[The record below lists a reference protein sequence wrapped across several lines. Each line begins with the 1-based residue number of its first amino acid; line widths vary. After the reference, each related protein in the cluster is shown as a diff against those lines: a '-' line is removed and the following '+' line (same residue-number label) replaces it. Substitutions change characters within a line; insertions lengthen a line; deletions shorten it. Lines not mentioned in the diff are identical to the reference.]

1 MEMEKKNLAIIILAV
16 VLAASGVGN
25 VILAIMAGFV
35 QVAPPPGVNTII
47 IGYASNPDTIDP
59 VDTWDVPS
67 YNVQH
72 QVVENLVAYNLSTH
86 PDYQIMGV
94 LATGWQWN
102 GANYDNIT
110 FTLRQGVLF
119 HDNTT
124 FDSADVIW
132 NFNRLTWFANYTG
145 DLPDNATSWVMFPV
159 SLYWF
164 SDGVTQIIKDF
175 YANDQWHVTFIL
187 NQSFAPFLDL
197 MTYTAGAILSPE
209 ATPRYT
215 YLDLTT
221 GTLVG
226 TGPFRYIGY
235 MYDVEVRYE
244 RFDDTNQ
251 WGYWGYWGTL
261 PWAELLVFDINED
274 DITRNMDMLALRVD
288 YLQGALPENLE
299 TFNES
304 AAHIVNR
311 FGEGLCYF
319 YLEMYCENPNYAGG
333 LNVTWREALQYAV
346 NYTYIIDEIYQSSVV
361 RGPPAVPRLM
371 PGHNASVQIIDTDIT
386 RARTLMQQMGYGVG
400 WDTAYP
406 GTDEGLWTAASFRT
420 VQLNR
425 HYGSVNNMRM
435 NQNMDET
442 FGLIGVDT
450 FEVIRTWGDYLDTGE
465 NHPWD
470 MEISYIGWCPDYLDA
485 FNMLDP
491 LFNNVSHSNF
501 AHVNDPYL
509 QTLFEQASAQP
520 DVNLRRQIYMHI
532 QSYLYEARTPPHEY
546 KWPHGVLFASLQ
558 TYVHAAYL
566 QGVLYNSLN
575 TLECS
580 SMYI

>member
-1 MEMEKKNLAIIILAV
+1 
-16 VLAASGVGN
+16 
-25 VILAIMAGFV
+25 
-35 QVAPPPGVNTII
+35 VNTII
-47 IGYASNPDTIDP
+47 IGYATNPDTIDP

-67 YNVQH
+67 WNVQH
-72 QVVENLVAYNLSTH
+72 QVMEHLVAYNLSTH
-86 PDYQIMGV
+86 PNYQIMGV
-94 LATGWQWN
+94 LATGWTWN

-110 FTLRQGVLF
+110 FTIRQGVRF

-124 FDSADVIW
+124 LDADDVVW
-132 NFNRLTWFANYTG
+132 NFERLTWFCNYTG
-145 DLPDNATSWVMFPV
+145 TLPDNATSWLAFPQ

-164 SDGVTQIIKDF
+164 SDGVTPIIDDF
-175 YANDQWHVTFIL
+175 YANDQWHVTFEL
-187 NQSFAPFLDL
+187 TGSFAPFLDL
-197 MTYTAGAILSPE
+197 LTYTAGAILSPE
-209 ATPRYT
+209 STPRWT

-221 GTLVG
+221 GTIVG

-244 RFDDTNQ
+244 RFDDENQ
-251 WGYWGYWGTL
+251 WGYWGYWGDL

-274 DITRNMDMLALRVD
+274 DTTRNMDMLALRVD
-288 YLQGALPENLE
+288 YLQGALPEMLD

-304 AAHIVNR
+304 AQHIVYR

-319 YLEMYCENPNYAGG
+319 YLEFYCGSAGYPG
-333 LNVTWREALQYAV
+333 LNVTWRKALQYAV
-346 NYTYIIDEIYQSSVV
+346 NYTYIIDEIYHGAVV

-371 PGHNASVQIIDTDIT
+371 PGHNASVQIIDNDISA
-386 RARTLMQQMGYGVG
+386 ARTLIASMFPAETAGL
-400 WDTAYP
+400 DTAYP
-406 GTDEGLWTAASFRT
+406 GTTEAGWTALSLRT

-425 HYGSVNNMRM
+425 HYGHVSNQRM
-435 NQNMDET
+435 NQHMDEN
-442 FGLIGVDT
+442 FALIGVDT

-491 LFNNVSHSNF
+491 LFNNLSHSNF

-509 QTLFEQASAQP
+509 QSKFEEASQQP

-532 QSYLYEARTPPHEY
+532 QSYLYEVRTPMHEWKYPHA
-546 KWPHGVLFASLQ
+546 PLFASLQ
-558 TYVHAAYL
+558 TYVYGAHL
-566 QGVLYNSLN
+566 QGVLYNSLQ
-575 TLECS
+575 TLECAA
-580 SMYI
+580 MYI